1 MQFKSTRETVWGW
14 LGKKWALEHLHF
26 TENKHA
32 RARARV
38 QDNAFLL
45 LLAILIFKKL
55 ILSPSINL
63 SSKFSLNQ
71 FFC

>member
-14 LGKKWALEHLHF
+14 LGKKWALERLHF
-26 TENKHA
+26 TESKHT
-32 RARARV
+32 RARV

-55 ILSPSINL
+55 ILSLSINL

-71 FFC
+71 FLC